1 MLPRAAPGSLLCP
14 SRLGAPLS
22 ILLAGLC
29 ALAALAVYWP
39 GHANGFIWDDF
50 SYLVHSPA
58 YRDPAQWKEALFNP
72 PTGEAVFRPL
82 TLLSFAAQLW
92 AGQTGPAPF
101 HVANFLIHA
110 VNVFLVTL
118 LAHRMGGRSSPA
130 RIGVASALVCGL
142 VYGLHPALTEPVLG
156 IAAGRFDLMM
166 ALFLLLA
173 LLLDH
178 APPAPSWSRALG
190 VSLLFFVALLC
201 KETAVGFLLALPL
214 MHFAA
219 DREAGPLRLAAATR
233 VLASCRRVYAGLL
246 LALGAY
252 LLLRLAVLGPSLGM
266 GRVLTRYDSIG
277 SPVERVSIVVASLA
291 HYLVEAVWI
300 ASELAPNRALPLP
313 VDGGSAVL
321 AAAAVAGVVIL
332 AWGAVRF
339 TATGRAPGALAL
351 AFVAALVPVSN
362 IVPAPTYADELQIA
376 SRYLTFPLAFACL
389 ALATL
394 TSMLAIRHARAAKL
408 FWIAAGVWTIASGVI
423 IRTTIPLWKDEGAFF
438 RWAIARSGPTS
449 WRYLYINLG
458 GHYLNAGDLP
468 SARDAF
474 LRAAELQQKSAG
486 LASIVWY
493 NVGNTE
499 ARLGNAGEAAHAF
512 RAALSFDRDNV
523 YARAALA
530 ELERTQGRAGEAAAL
545 LEESLDR
552 LRAAGRV
559 HPDRGLLHLR
569 LGLAYADLARRDEAV
584 RELAL
589 ARELLRQ
596 PALRVEAEAALRALS
611 GPVRE
616 TTGTPSR
623 GSR

>member
-1 MLPRAAPGSLLCP
+1 MTRTEAAARLPATGV
-14 SRLGAPLS
+14 PL
-22 ILLAGLC
+22 LLAGLC

-39 GHANGFIWDDF
+39 GQENGFVWDDL

-58 YRDPAQWKEALFNP
+58 YRDPTQWKEALFAP

-82 TLLSFAAQLW
+82 TLFSFAAQLW

-118 LAHRMGGRSSPA
+118 LAHRMVGRMSPA
-130 RIGVASALVCGL
+130 GVGAASALVCGL
-142 VYGLHPALTEPVLG
+142 IYGLHPALTESVLG

-166 ALFLLLA
+166 SLFLLLA

-178 APPAPSWSRALG
+178 ALPAASWSRSLG

-214 MHFAA
+214 MHLAA
-219 DREAGPLRLAAATR
+219 DREPGPLRLAAATR
-233 VLASCRRVYAGLL
+233 VLASRRRVYAGLL

-266 GRVLTRYDSIG
+266 DRVISRYDSIG

-291 HYLVEAVWI
+291 HYLVETVWI
-300 ASELAPNRALPLP
+300 AGDLAPNRALPLP
-313 VDGGSAVL
+313 VDGLSAFL
-321 AAAAVAGVVIL
+321 AAVTVAGVVIL
-332 AWGAVRF
+332 AWGASYF
-339 TATGRAPGALAL
+339 TAAGRAPGTLTL

-376 SRYLTFPLAFACL
+376 SRYLTFPMVFACL

-394 TSMLAIRHARAAKL
+394 PPMLAVRHARAVKL
-408 FWIAAGVWTIASGVI
+408 FWLAAGVWIIASGAI
-423 IRTTIPLWKDEGAFF
+423 IRNTIPLWKDEGAFF

-458 GHYLNAGDLP
+458 GHYLKSGDLS

-474 LRAAELQQKSAG
+474 MRAAELQQKSAG
-486 LASIVWY
+486 LASIAWY
-493 NVGNTE
+493 NVGNAE
-499 ARLGNAGEAAHAF
+499 AKLGNAEQAARAF
-512 RAALSFDRDNV
+512 RSALSFDPDNA

-530 ELERTQGRAGEAAAL
+530 EIERAQGRAGEAVAL
-545 LEESLDR
+545 LEEALER

-569 LGLAYADLARRDEAV
+569 LGQAYADLARRDQAV
-584 RELAL
+584 RELTL
-589 ARELLRQ
+589 ARELLRHQ
-596 PALRVEAEAALRALS
+596 ALRVEAEEALQALT

-616 TTGTPSR
+616 STRMPSQ
-623 GSR
+623 GSQ